1 MNSLPLIPTIYYITK
16 DEKGYEAF
24 MKNIDILGYD
34 KQIICSNVNIIPLY
48 TEFGTDNDLFR
59 KVLSLI

>member
-1 MNSLPLIPTIYYITK
+1 
-16 DEKGYEAF
+16 

-48 TEFGTDNDLFR
+48 PQIRNL
-59 KVLSLI
+59 